1 LSIVG
6 DILQIVNDFQF
17 TLWRS
22 IHFDLADRRPL
33 SMILSTVDDSLY
45 RHGRRRPTIHEFDR
59 LRSGGAPLLG
69 GPSACGMMEKR
80 SQNVQPVADKLVD
93 GRPSP
98 TMTK

>member
-33 SMILSTVDDSLY
+33 SMILSTVMVGEGRQSTSLTASDPVV
-45 RHGRRRPTIHEFDR
+45 RPY
-59 LRSGGAPLLG
+59 SAAP
-69 GPSACGMMEKR
+69 P
-80 SQNVQPVADKLVD
+80 LV
-93 GRPSP
+93 G
-98 TMTK
+98 